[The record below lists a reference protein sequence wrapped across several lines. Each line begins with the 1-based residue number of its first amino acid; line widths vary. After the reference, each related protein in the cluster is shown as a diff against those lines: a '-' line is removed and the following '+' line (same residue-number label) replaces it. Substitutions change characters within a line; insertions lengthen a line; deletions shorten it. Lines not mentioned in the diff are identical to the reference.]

1 MRCVFQT
8 ILILAGIFVG
18 IVIGISINSRVQAR
32 SEPESPIVTEKQSVT
47 GHGRAFTSW
56 EHSEIENITF
66 SLKSDPHRPFSTVP
80 KGKKLI
86 ITDVVYHPQRR
97 AIETITVNL
106 AESDRGNRIMFQ
118 IAVNPRESEVVNFCT
133 GYVIDAGKSVKAYT
147 DANAK
152 DGQWVS
158 LSISG
163 YLTEE

>member
-1 MRCVFQT
+1 MRTIFQT

-18 IVIGISINSRVQAR
+18 IMIGIFIDSRVQAE
-32 SEPESPIVTEKQSVT
+32 SQNESPSATEKQIVT

-56 EHSEIENITF
+56 QHSEIENIAF
-66 SLKSDPHRPFSTVP
+66 SLKDDPHRPFSTVP

-86 ITDVVYHPQRR
+86 ITDVVYHPQRS
-97 AIETITVNL
+97 ATETITVNL
-106 AESDRGNRIMFQ
+106 AESDHGNRIMFQ

-158 LSISG
+158 LSVSG